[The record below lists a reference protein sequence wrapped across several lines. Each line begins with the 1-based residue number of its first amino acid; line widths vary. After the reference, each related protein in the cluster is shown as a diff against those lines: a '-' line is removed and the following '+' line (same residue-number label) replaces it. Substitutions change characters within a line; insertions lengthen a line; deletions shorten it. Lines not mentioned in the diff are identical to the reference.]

1 MLVDVFYNQETPTSV
16 NVQLDTP
23 EKTVNKKM
31 FAMLK
36 ILAFVVRAAM
46 IRPVMKVLDVFVPL
60 DILEL
65 VVKG

>member
-1 MLVDVFYNQETPTSV
+1 
-16 NVQLDTP
+16 
-23 EKTVNKKM
+23 M